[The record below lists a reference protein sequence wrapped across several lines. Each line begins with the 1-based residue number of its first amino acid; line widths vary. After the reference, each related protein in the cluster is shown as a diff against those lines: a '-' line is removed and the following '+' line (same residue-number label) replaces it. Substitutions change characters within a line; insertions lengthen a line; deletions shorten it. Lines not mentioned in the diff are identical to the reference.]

1 MTGGWNQFKFYK
13 ETEKIKFDEGKYA
26 IGYINIENFKY
37 INDFYGREQG
47 DLVLK
52 FMSRMLD
59 DMLQPDGIYA
69 RVLADRFV
77 FLTPY
82 IDYETLKYNFETY
95 ISNIEINISGFADSV
110 IVKST
115 CGVYLAENEA
125 GSVRDMVDKASI
137 AEKRARDDAKTP
149 IMLYDEAMNAEF
161 IKNQEMTASMKKL
174 LKIMSLQ
181 SIFSLRLTS
190 ILRFR
195 SAVRLL

>member
-1 MTGGWNQFKFYK
+1 MCIRDSAYTDNVTGGWNQFKFYK

-59 DMLQPDGIYA
+59 DMMQPDGIYA

-125 GSVRDMVDKASI
+125 GSVRAVSYTHLTLPT
-137 AEKRARDDAKTP
+137 KRIVEISVGAG
-149 IMLYDEAMNAEF
+149 
-161 IKNQEMTASMKKL
+161 L
-174 LKIMSLQ
+174 LKKKKKKRKGERQIE
-181 SIFSLRLTS
+181 T
-190 ILRFR
+190 
-195 SAVRLL
+195 